1 MTELM
6 VYLVYYHQFDDV
18 GSDIKDTI
26 DREFRLENEHGI
38 IKYIWSEKF
47 SDNWMKD
54 KILF

>member
-38 IKYIWSEKF
+38 IKYI
-47 SDNWMKD
+47 
-54 KILF
+54 